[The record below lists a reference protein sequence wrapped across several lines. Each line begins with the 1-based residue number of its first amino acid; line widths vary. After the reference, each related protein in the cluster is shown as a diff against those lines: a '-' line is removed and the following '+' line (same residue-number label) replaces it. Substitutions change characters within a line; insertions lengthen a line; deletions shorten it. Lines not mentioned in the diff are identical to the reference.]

1 MTDTDAKRA
10 LQIVALSSARIEI
23 LAGCDCQN
31 PQVQIYPRNQFSAK
45 VHALASTTQPYDC
58 RRDEVSLDEAE
69 RILIPPFGGSNPPTP
84 ASQCGLCGV
93 ISRCGRT
100 ADIPEG

>member
-31 PQVQIYPRNQFSAK
+31 PQVQILGAQPTI
-45 VHALASTTQPYDC
+45 LA
-58 RRDEVSLDEAE
+58 
-69 RILIPPFGGSNPPTP
+69 IG
-84 ASQCGLCGV
+84 
-93 ISRCGRT
+93 
-100 ADIPEG
+100 